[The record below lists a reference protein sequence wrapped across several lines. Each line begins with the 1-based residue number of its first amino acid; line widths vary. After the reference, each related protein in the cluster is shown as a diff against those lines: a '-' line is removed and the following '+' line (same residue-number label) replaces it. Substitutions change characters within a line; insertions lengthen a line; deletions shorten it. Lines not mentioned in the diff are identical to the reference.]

1 MATQI
6 KLVTYDDYR
15 NLPDDGKR
23 YEIIEGEL
31 FMTPSPKTIHQ
42 RISHKLEY
50 KLESYI
56 QKHRSGEIFHAPMD
70 VVLSMTDVVQPD
82 ILFISKERS
91 HVITENNIVE
101 APDWVAEI
109 TSESTK
115 VRDQTTKKA
124 LYEKY
129 GVKEYWIVYPDD
141 EKVEQFV
148 LQDEKLELQKTVE
161 KSGTLKSEVISGFSL
176 PLKEAFAS

>member
-1 MATQI
+1 MTTQT

-23 YEIIEGEL
+23 YEIIEGKL
-31 FMTPSPKTIHQ
+31 FMTLSPKTIHQ
-42 RISHKLEY
+42 RISQRISNKLYNFIEE
-50 KLESYI
+50 KERGDVLS
-56 QKHRSGEIFHAPMD
+56 APID
-70 VVLSMTDVVQPD
+70 VVLSMTDIVQPD
-82 ILFISKERS
+82 IIFIASRRS
-91 HVITENNIVE
+91 RIITENNIVE

-115 VRDQTTKKA
+115 IRDQTTKKA

-129 GVKEYWIVYPDD
+129 GVKEYWIVYPDK
-141 EKVEQFV
+141 EKVEQFI

-161 KSGTLKSEVISGFSL
+161 KSEILPCKVIDGFSVDL
-176 PLKEAFAS
+176 NEIFGV